1 MSFEQNIK
9 EIKDRVNIRELIEE
23 YVDLEGNPAQPK
35 AKCPFHEENTPSFT
49 VYPEQGSWYCF
60 GACSTR
66 GDHFDFLMKLE
77 GITFQEAAAQL
88 AKRANVDISQ
98 KKTNQGENNTKS
110 LFVVN
115 EMAAVYFKQQLLS
128 SAGLEATKYL
138 EDRGIDTEMALR
150 RGIGLAPNGMDS
162 LSGYLKNK
170 KADPIATRDVGLV
183 DKNKNG
189 DWGDFFRSRI
199 SIEIRNEEDKIIGF
213 AGRTF
218 NSSGPKYLNTRN
230 TEIFSKSSFYG
241 INWAIDHIKEK
252 SEIIV
257 VEGYMDVITA
267 HENGFNNVVACMG
280 TSINTNQLNYLA
292 GIFRNDANHKIILC
306 LDADSAGKKAAIN
319 NLDSAV
325 EKFKDRSTNMNILVA
340 TLTGGK
346 DPDEVIRTDPNSWQM
361 SINTA
366 VPLFDYYIESL
377 ALSENQNNNQA
388 RQDIVKKAGFLI
400 IDLIHDFDQDKHWQ
414 KLSNLLDI
422 PEETL
427 KNTIKIAAANRK
439 KSVSSNTSK
448 EITHTIQEGD
458 PTEER
463 LLATILQ
470 NPDLRDFGIGVPS
483 NHFSN
488 VVNRVIYEYW
498 EKDQLDGSGD
508 INVIR
513 EIEKLMDRE
522 LPQGNIERNGKII
535 EDCKKAMKLKYLK
548 KVKQNIPEEDNSETD
563 NQHLKVNDEI
573 RSMFLEKNNA

>member
-1 MSFEQNIK
+1 MSFEQQIK

-23 YVDLEGNPAQPK
+23 YVDLEGNPDRPK
-35 AKCPFHEENTPSFT
+35 ARCPFHEENTPSFT
-49 VYPEQGSWYCF
+49 VNPEKGSWYCF
-60 GACSTR
+60 GACSNG

-77 GITFQEAAAQL
+77 GITFPEAAVLL
-88 AKRANVDISQ
+88 AKRAHVDIST
-98 KKTNQGENNTKS
+98 KKTSHGENDTES
-110 LFVVN
+110 LFTVN
-115 EMAAVYFKQQLLS
+115 EMAAVYFRQQLVS
-128 SAGLEATKYL
+128 SAGREASKYL
-138 EDRGIDTEMALR
+138 ADRGIDTEMALR

-162 LSGYLKNK
+162 LAGYLKNK
-170 KADPIATRDVGLV
+170 QADPAATRDAGLAV
-183 DKNKNG
+183 KNKNG
-189 DWGDFFRSRI
+189 DWGDFFRNRI

-218 NSSGPKYLNTRN
+218 NNSGPKYLNTNN

-241 INWAIDHIKEK
+241 INWAIDFIKEK
-252 SEIIV
+252 SAIIV

-292 GIFRNDANHKIILC
+292 RIFRNNANHKIILC
-306 LDADSAGKKAAIN
+306 LDADSAGKKATIN
-319 NLDSAV
+319 NLDSAIG
-325 EKFKDRSTNMNILVA
+325 KFKDRSSNMNILVA

-361 SINTA
+361 SINSA

-377 ALSENQNNNQA
+377 ALSENLNDNH
-388 RQDIVKKAGFLI
+388 VKETIAIKAGFLI

-427 KNTIKIAAANRK
+427 KNTIKNAAANRGK
-439 KSVSSNTSK
+439 TGGSNTATK
-448 EITHTIQEGD
+448 ITDVIHEGD

-483 NHFSN
+483 NYFSSM
-488 VVNRVIYEYW
+488 VNRVIYEYW
-498 EKDQLDGSGD
+498 EKGQMDESDD
-508 INVIR
+508 INVIMER
-513 EIEKLMDRE
+513 QKLMDRQ
-522 LPQGNIERNGKII
+522 LPQKNIEQNSKII
-535 EDCKKAMKLKYLK
+535 ENCKSKMKLKYLIK
-548 KVKQNIPEEDNSETD
+548 IKQNIPEEENSDTD
-563 NQHLKVNDEI
+563 KRHLKVNDEI
-573 RSMFLEKNNA
+573 LSIFLEKNNK

>member
-1 MSFEQNIK
+1 MSFEQNTK
-9 EIKDRVNIRELIEE
+9 EIKDRLNIRELIEE
-23 YVDLEGNPAQPK
+23 YVDLEGNPSQPK
-35 AKCPFHEENTPSFT
+35 AKCPFHEESTPSFT
-49 VYPEQGSWYCF
+49 VYPEQGRWHCF
-60 GACSTR
+60 GACSIG
-66 GDHFDFLMKLE
+66 GDHFDFLIKLE
-77 GITFQEAAAQL
+77 GITFPEAIAQL
-88 AKRANVDISQ
+88 AKRARVDIFT
-98 KKTNQGENNTKS
+98 KKTSIGENNTES
-110 LFVVN
+110 LFTVN
-115 EMAAVYFKQQLLS
+115 EMAAVYFRQQLVS
-128 SAGLEATKYL
+128 SSGLEATKYL
-138 EDRGIDTEMALR
+138 EARGIDTEMALR
-150 RGIGLAPNGMDS
+150 RGIGLTPNGMDS

-170 KADPIATRDVGLV
+170 KADSAATRDAGLIV
-183 DKNKNG
+183 KNKNG
-189 DWGDFFRSRI
+189 DWRDFFRNRI

-218 NSSGPKYLNTRN
+218 NDIGPKYVNTQD
-230 TEIFSKSSFYG
+230 TEIFSKSGFYG

-252 SEIIV
+252 SAIIV

-280 TSINTNQLNYLA
+280 TSITTNQLNYLA
-292 GIFRNDANHKIILC
+292 RIFRNDANHKIILC
-306 LDADSAGKKAAIN
+306 LDADSAGKKATIN
-319 NLDSAV
+319 NLDSAI
-325 EKFKDRSTNMNILVA
+325 EKSNDESTNLNILVA
-340 TLTGGK
+340 TLIGGK

-361 SINTA
+361 SINSA

-377 ALSENQNNNQA
+377 ALSEDLNKSHIKQNIA
-388 RQDIVKKAGFLI
+388 IKAGFMI

-414 KLSNLLDI
+414 KLSNLLGT

-427 KNTIKIAAANRK
+427 KNTVKIAAGNRK
-439 KSVSSNTSK
+439 KTVSSNTSK

-483 NHFSN
+483 NYFSN

-498 EKDQLDGSGD
+498 EKGQMDGSGD

-513 EIEKLMDRE
+513 ETQKLMDRE
-522 LPQGNIERNGKII
+522 LPQGNVEWNAKII
-535 EDCKKAMKLKYLK
+535 EDCITAMKLKYLK
-548 KVKQNIPEEDNSETD
+548 KIKQNIPEEDNSETD

>member
-9 EIKDRVNIRELIEE
+9 EIKDRVNIRELIED
-23 YVDLEGNPAQPK
+23 YVKLEGNPDRPK
-35 AKCPFHEENTPSFT
+35 ARCPFHEENTPSFT
-49 VYPEQGSWYCF
+49 VNPERGTWYCF
-60 GACSTR
+60 GACSNG

-77 GITFQEAAAQL
+77 SITFLEAAVQL
-88 AKRANVDISQ
+88 AERAHVDISPP
-98 KKTNQGENNTKS
+98 KTNQGENDTKS
-110 LFVVN
+110 LFIVN

-138 EDRGIDTEMALR
+138 EARGIDTEMALR

-170 KADPIATRDVGLV
+170 KADPAATRDAGLTV
-183 DKNKNG
+183 KNKNG
-189 DWGDFFRSRI
+189 DWGDFFRNRI
-199 SIEIRNEEDKIIGF
+199 SIEICNEEDKIIGF

-218 NSSGPKYLNTRN
+218 NSSGPKYLNTNN

-252 SEIIV
+252 SAIIV

-292 GIFRNDANHKIILC
+292 RIFRNNANHKIILC
-306 LDADSAGKKAAIN
+306 LDADSAGKKATIN
-319 NLDSAV
+319 NLDSAIG
-325 EKFKDRSTNMNILVA
+325 KFKDRSSNMNILVA

-377 ALSENQNNNQA
+377 ALSENLNDNQ
-388 RQDIVKKAGFLI
+388 VKENIAIKAGFLI

-414 KLSNLLDI
+414 KLSNLLGI
-422 PEETL
+422 PEDTL
-427 KNTIKIAAANRK
+427 KNTIKNSAKNRGK
-439 KSVSSNTSK
+439 TRGSNTAT
-448 EITHTIQEGD
+448 EIGHAIQEGD

-483 NHFSN
+483 NYFSSM
-488 VVNRVIYEYW
+488 VNRVIYEYW
-498 EKDQLDGSGD
+498 EKGQMDGSDD
-508 INVIR
+508 INVIMDR
-513 EIEKLMDRE
+513 QKLIDRE
-522 LPQGNIERNGKII
+522 LPQKNVEQNAKII
-535 EDCKKAMKLKYLK
+535 ENCKNTMRLKYLK
-548 KVKQNIPEEDNSETD
+548 KIKQNIPEEENSETD
-563 NQHLKVNDEI
+563 NRHLKVNDEI